1 MRAAVGWLVGLAL
14 LTGCGAHRA
23 GTPEPGT
30 VTDSRSPSDS
40 VSDGP
45 SESLSDTD
53 SAGPSDGTTG
63 FVTVQPRTSAPHSS
77 VVNLP
82 TAGLA
87 ACAPPYLT
95 LAVHSGSSGASHA
108 GYLLVFTNTGQIA
121 CAMTGYPGV
130 AILDSKDRQIIQASR
145 TPNGYLGG
153 LRGSKPPAIGLPAGG
168 TASAL
173 LEGLLFDPRTSRGC
187 PTERALLSTP
197 PNTTTP
203 MKVAVLTRICG
214 QVQIHPM
221 VPGSAG
227 SQP

>member
-14 LTGCGAHRA
+14 LTGCGAHSA
-23 GTPEPGT
+23 GTPEPDT
-30 VTDSRSPSDS
+30 VTDTSSPSDS
-40 VSDGP
+40 ASDSP

-53 SAGPSDGTTG
+53 SASPSDSTSS

-77 VVNLP
+77 AVNLP

-108 GYLLVFTNTGQIA
+108 GYVLVFTNTGQIA

-153 LRGSKPPAIGLPAGG
+153 LRGTKPPAIGLPAGG

-173 LEGLLFDPRTSRGC
+173 LEGLLFDPRTSGGC

-197 PNTTTP
+197 PNTTSP
-203 MKVAVLTRICG
+203 MKVAALTRICG

-221 VPGSAG
+221 VPGSTG

>member
-1 MRAAVGWLVGLAL
+1 
-14 LTGCGAHRA
+14 
-23 GTPEPGT
+23 
-30 VTDSRSPSDS
+30 
-40 VSDGP
+40 
-45 SESLSDTD
+45 
-53 SAGPSDGTTG
+53 
-63 FVTVQPRTSAPHSS
+63 VQPRTSAPHSS
-77 VVNLP
+77 AVNLP

-95 LAVHSGSSGASHA
+95 LAVHGGSSGASHA
-108 GYLLVFTNTGQIA
+108 GYVLEFTNTGQIA

-145 TPNGYLGG
+145 TPHGYLGG
-153 LRGSKPPAIGLPAGG
+153 LRGSKPPAVGLPAGG

-203 MKVAVLTRICG
+203 MKAVVLTRICG

-221 VPGSAG
+221 VPGSTG

>member
-23 GTPEPGT
+23 GSPEPDT
-30 VTDSRSPSDS
+30 VTESSSPSDS
-40 VSDGP
+40 PSD
-45 SESLSDTD
+45 SLSDTD
-53 SAGPSDGTTG
+53 SASPSDSTSS
-63 FVTVQPRTSAPHSS
+63 VVPVQPPTSAPHSS
-77 VVNLP
+77 AVNLP

-95 LAVHSGSSGASHA
+95 LAVRSGSSGASHA

-130 AILDSKDRQIIQASR
+130 AILDSKDRQIIHASR

-153 LRGSKPPAIGLPAGG
+153 LRGSKPPAIGLPPGG

-203 MKVAVLTRICG
+203 MKVAALTRICG

-221 VPGSAG
+221 VPGSTG